1 MPKAT
6 KLPSG
11 SWRVQASKMIDG
23 KLVRRSF
30 TDKSRQ
36 AALSAAAVW
45 QAEREFELT
54 DNTIT
59 LRQAIKRYINERKGI
74 TSPTTIATYEK
85 FERLYFKD
93 LMDRRVCEISDKMI
107 QAEITLMSKDEPNK
121 KALAPKTVKS
131 AVSFL
136 ISVIKSVFPRRIIS
150 VKFPQKQKRLRT
162 ELKFAD
168 IQEIIKAVKGTD
180 VELPTLMGLWLG
192 MRKSEI
198 RAVTFADLKGDKLKI
213 DKALVDVDGKAVLK
227 STKTTGSTRTISVPK
242 YIKDL
247 IKAQPHESKDERIV
261 KLTGAQI
268 YKHFI
273 KALSAAGITDYTFH
287 DLRHINASVM
297 LSLNIPDK
305 YAMSRGGWSTD
316 HTMKQVYQELFDAA
330 QASSDKK
337 INDFFESKMQL
348 TSHEI
353 AHAQ

>member
-30 TDKSRQ
+30 TDKNRQ

-45 QAEREFELT
+45 QAEKEFELT
-54 DNTIT
+54 DDQIT
-59 LRQAIKRYINERKGI
+59 LSQAIDRYINERRDI
-74 TSPTTIATYEK
+74 VSPTTVSTYEK
-85 FERLYFKD
+85 FKRLYFAD
-93 LMDRRVCEISDKMI
+93 LMQRRVCQISDKMI
-107 QAEITLMSKDEPNK
+107 QAEINKMSAE
-121 KALAPKTVKS
+121 LAPKTVKS
-131 AVSFL
+131 ANSFL
-136 ISVIKSVFPRRIIS
+136 ISVIKSIFPRRIIS
-150 VKFPQKQKRLRT
+150 VKFPQKEKRLRNQ
-162 ELKFAD
+162 LQFAD
-168 IQEIIKAVKGTD
+168 ISAILSAVKGTD

-198 RAVTFADLKGDKLKI
+198 RAVTFADLKGGRLTI
-213 DKALVDVDGKAVLK
+213 DKALVDVKGQAILK

-247 IKAQPHESKDERIV
+247 INAQPHKSKNERIV

-273 KALSAAGITDYTFH
+273 KALSIVGITEYTFH

-305 YAMSRGGWSTD
+305 YAMRRGGWTTD
-316 HTMKQVYQELFDAA
+316 HTMKQIYQELFDAA
-330 QASSDKK
+330 QATSDKI
-337 INDFFESKMQL
+337 INDFFEKEMQS
-348 TSHEI
+348 TSHKI
-353 AHAQ
+353 SHAQ